1 MMVGGSHGRRLFSA
15 GLRSANKLSLLVG
28 LGESFSSSPGGEG
41 HSRPPGA
48 WSPRNFDFDRAVGLG
63 IVAAMNDGEP
73 PRAAPVTK
81 SAPPPTRSVPIPI
94 VFATTGGQRGN
105 EWRDEEET
113 ELSEGYTCV
122 ISDVGPPA
130 VQKMVC
136 SDDSVGDGWE
146 PSSAGLFETPPPPA
160 WPSLLP
166 PPEDFLNRCFR
177 CGKKLHGL
185 DIFMYRGEKAFC
197 SAECRCQQMVS
208 EEQREKKMPFDCSMS
223 PCSATAPLFFPAGVA
238 AA

>member
-105 EWRDEEET
+105 EWSDEEET

-130 VQKMVC
+130 RRRRLGALLC
-136 SDDSVGDGWE
+136 GAIRD
-146 PSSAGLFETPPPPA
+146 APPPA

-208 EEQREKKMPFDCSMS
+208 EEQREKKKPFDCSMS